1 MNALLIALL
10 VLTRPVS
17 PVSFFQA
24 LSDAGI
30 AIIDP
35 AVRYDA
41 AYVSILYPNGDVA
54 PGHGVCTDVIIRA
67 YRRLGI
73 DLQREIHE
81 DMVAHFD
88 QYPALWGLKKPD
100 SNIDHR
106 RVQNLQ
112 TFFTHRHASLPVSQR
127 ATDYQPGDIV
137 TWDLGH
143 GLVHIGLVV
152 DRPSS
157 TDSHRHLIVH
167 NIGNGQVL
175 ADCLFDFKI
184 TGHYRYQGRNSY
196 L

>member
-1 MNALLIALL
+1 MPVLLLALLLF
-10 VLTRPVS
+10 TRPAS
-17 PVSFFQA
+17 TQSFFHA

-35 AVRYDA
+35 SIRYDA
-41 AYVSILYPNGDVA
+41 AYVAISYPNGDVA
-54 PGHGVCTDVIIRA
+54 AGKGVCTDVVIRA

-73 DLQREIHE
+73 DLQREVHE

-100 SNIDHR
+100 ANIDHR

-112 TFFTHRHASLPVSQR
+112 TFFAHRQAALSVSQR
-127 ATDYQPGDIV
+127 AADYQPGDIV

-143 GLVHIGLVV
+143 GIVHIGLVV
-152 DRPSS
+152 DRLSAA
-157 TDSHRHLIVH
+157 DSQRHLIVH
-167 NIGNGQVL
+167 NIGAGQVL

-184 TGHYRYQGRNSY
+184 TGHYRYRE
-196 L
+196 